1 MYKKAEVEYLRFL
14 LKGLTAL
21 RKYAYMRF
29 AQEKQAQ
36 KGRAHRFGGELFLA
50 DPATQNR
57 VLDAIGG
64 NLTPGTLSNLTEENV
79 QRTANILNK
88 GVDVVTRA
96 GTGYATQ
103 SARNVLK
110 NWKPVQGYPGHL
122 LKHKPTVGDMLE
134 TVGSVFGGP
143 VAQIAIG
150 TRELIDQPMPHRP
163 TYEEQKQKARE
174 LAERYR
180 R

>member
-36 KGRAHRFGGELFLA
+36 NRAYRFGGELLLA
-50 DPATQNR
+50 DPTTQNR
-57 VLDAIGG
+57 VLDQIGG
-64 NLTPGTLSNLTEENV
+64 NLTPGTLSNLNRENV
-79 QRTANILNK
+79 ERAANILSK
-88 GVDVVTRA
+88 GVDVATRV
-96 GTGYATQ
+96 GTSFASQGLT
-103 SARNVLK
+103 STLK
-110 NWKPVQGYPGHL
+110 NWKPTRGYPGFSR
-122 LKHKPTVGDMLE
+122 KQGPTAADIVE
-134 TVGSVFGGP
+134 TVVPTIGGP
-143 VAQIAIG
+143 LVNVG
-150 TRELIDQPMPHRP
+150 TGIRELLDQPMPHRP
-163 TYEEQKQKARE
+163 TYQEQQQKARE